1 MPLPRRLAKF
11 NRVVT
16 NRVLGPFARYLPG
29 FAVVSH
35 VGRRS
40 GRTYRTPVSLFRRG
54 DGYVIALV
62 YGADSQWVRNVL
74 AADGVDIETRG
85 RRLHL
90 VGPEMVRDPA
100 RSLVPKP
107 VRVPL
112 RLASVDEFMLLKRAD
127 ADA

>member
-1 MPLPRRLAKF
+1 VPLPRRLAKF

-16 NRVLGPFARYLPG
+16 NRVIGPLVRYLPG
-29 FAVVSH
+29 FAIVSH

-40 GRTYRTPVSLFRRG
+40 GRTYRTPVNLFRRG
-54 DGYVIALV
+54 DGYVIALT

-74 AADGVDIETRG
+74 AAGGADIETRG
-85 RRLHL
+85 RRLQL
-90 VGPEMVRDPA
+90 VDPEVVQDPA

-112 RLASVDEFMLLKRAD
+112 RLANVHEFMLLKRAD
-127 ADA
+127 ADS